1 MRSVITEYII
11 LLLILIFE
19 RSLLKLLIY
28 VILSFFKFTIFFMS
42 FSSF

>member
-19 RSLLKLLIY
+19 RFPSKTFNLRD
-28 VILSFFKFTIFFMS
+28 SFFRL
-42 FSSF
+42 